1 VTDEREPDFAALGR
15 WLPELESGGFDFGRW
30 EGGQRL
36 PGGTTR
42 MPYFTFSSKAL
53 QLVRD
58 LPVKVFDWSAWMHTD
73 EAKALIADHAHIAHA
88 TPEQL
93 VKLCTSLLRSDRFN
107 EGQLAWAF
115 ESGLLVEIVRRARTL
130 AM

>member
-1 VTDEREPDFAALGR
+1 VTDEREPDLATLGR
-15 WLPELESGGFDFGRW
+15 WLPELESGDFDFGRW
-30 EGGQRL
+30 EGGRRL
-36 PGGTTR
+36 PDGTTP

-53 QLVRD
+53 QLLRD
-58 LPVKVFDWSAWMHTD
+58 MPVEVFDWPAWMRTD
-73 EAKALIADHAHIAHA
+73 EARALIADHAHIAAA